1 MPLKNNF
8 YSPPRRLSVHFSV
21 TRPLSSSIIVIGNPL
36 GHLFRQGKIAGQA
49 SNDASFYL
57 AGNDASFYLA
67 GIDGLFGLTRANR
80 ISLRAKAGLP
90 GGSLRALLPGGAA
103 QIAGSAALA
112 GRAARTPAAAAA
124 RAVTVPE
131 EGPQREGKCSEH

>member
-49 SNDASFYL
+49 
-57 AGNDASFYLA
+57 GNDASFGLA

>member
-36 GHLFRQGKIAGQA
+36 GHLFRQGVIAGQ
-49 SNDASFYL
+49 
-57 AGNDASFYLA
+57 AGNDASFGLA
-67 GIDGLFGLTRANR
+67 GNDGLFGLTRANR
-80 ISLRAKAGLP
+80 VSLRAKAGLT

-103 QIAGSAALA
+103 QITGSAALA

>member
-49 SNDASFYL
+49 
-57 AGNDASFYLA
+57 GNDASFGLA
-67 GIDGLFGLTRANR
+67 GNDGLFGLTRANR

-90 GGSLRALLPGGAA
+90 AGSLRALLPGGAA

>member
-8 YSPPRRLSVHFSV
+8 YSPPRRLSVNFSV

-49 SNDASFYL
+49 GNDASFYL
-57 AGNDASFYLA
+57 AGN
-67 GIDGLFGLTRANR
+67 DGLFGLTRANR

-103 QIAGSAALA
+103 QIAGSATLA

-131 EGPQREGKCSEH
+131 EGPQCEGKCSEH